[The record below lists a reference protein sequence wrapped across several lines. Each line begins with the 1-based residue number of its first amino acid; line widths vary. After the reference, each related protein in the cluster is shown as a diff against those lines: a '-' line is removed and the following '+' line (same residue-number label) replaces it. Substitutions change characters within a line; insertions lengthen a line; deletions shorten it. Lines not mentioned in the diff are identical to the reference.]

1 MGKKN
6 NNNQYKQRRQDKKM
20 KRNTAVTFDEN
31 DRSNYLKGMIG
42 SKKRRR

>member
-6 NNNQYKQRRQDKKM
+6 NNDQNRQRRQEKKM
-20 KRNTAVTFDEN
+20 KRNTAVTFDEQ